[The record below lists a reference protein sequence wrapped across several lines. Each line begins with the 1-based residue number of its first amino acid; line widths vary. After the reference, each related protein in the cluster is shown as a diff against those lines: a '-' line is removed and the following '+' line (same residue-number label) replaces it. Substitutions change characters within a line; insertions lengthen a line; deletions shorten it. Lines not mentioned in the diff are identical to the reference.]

1 MQTFLRKFS
10 VVAGFTVLVLMLVAN
25 AVITLRQLRV
35 QVDNESWVD
44 HTRVV
49 LFEIAETE
57 LLLVDAQTGQR
68 GYLLTGDS
76 KYLAPYLRA
85 AQQMDAHIDTLA
97 RLTSDNPAE
106 KENIDQLRDLAHRKL
121 DGLAQTIAL
130 YQAGKT
136 DQAKQIVQSEDGLL
150 LMDHIRLVTAS
161 MQNEETRLEAVRSSQ
176 YRRSIQITRNSIDLA
191 TLVAILGLALL
202 AWYILRERALR
213 ERHAREIQ
221 TREEW
226 FRVTL
231 TSIGDA
237 VIATD
242 RDGLVTFLNP
252 VAEALTGTTAA
263 AAAGKDIRA
272 VFPIFNEI
280 SGNPAENPVS
290 SVMSRGCVIGLANH
304 TVLKHADGHLIPIED
319 SASPIRDDSRHLIG
333 VVLVFRDV
341 SEERKSQEMIRRTE
355 KLAAAARLSASVAH
369 EINNPLE
376 AIVNLI
382 YIARNHAG
390 SPPAVVEQLTL
401 AEHEIE
407 RVAHI
412 THQALGFYRESNA
425 PGMVQINSLIDSV
438 LRLYSHKTESRRIRV
453 VRRLVESPPV
463 HGMAGELRQAISNV
477 IANAIDAVS
486 TGGVIEVTS
495 RFVPAGID
503 GTVEVVIADSGMG
516 ISQEHLDRIFE
527 PFFTTKKDVGTGLG
541 LWVTKEI
548 VDRHGGAIQVRPSN
562 GHEGLGG
569 AAFILEIPCSPA
581 AQTGEPPAP
590 SDV

>member
-1 MQTFLRKFS
+1 MQTGLRKFS
-10 VVAGFTVLVLMLVAN
+10 VVAGFFVLVLLLIAN
-25 AVITLRQLRV
+25 AVITQRQLRV
-35 QVDNESWVD
+35 QIDREGWVD

-57 LLLVDAQTGQR
+57 LLLVDAETGQR
-68 GYLLTGDS
+68 GYLLTGSS

-85 AQQMDAHIDTLA
+85 AQQIDSHIDALSQ
-97 RLTSDNPAE
+97 LTADNPTEQA
-106 KENIDQLRDLAHRKL
+106 NIAQLRNLAHQKL
-121 DGLAQTIAL
+121 DELAQTVAL
-130 YQAGKT
+130 YQAGNT
-136 DQAKQIVQSEDGLL
+136 DQVKQLVDSDKGLL
-150 LMDHIRLVTAS
+150 LMDHIRLVAAT
-161 MQNEETRLEAVRSSQ
+161 MQSEETSLEATRSDR

-202 AWYILRERALR
+202 AMYIIREGALR
-213 ERHAREIQ
+213 DRHSREIQ

-252 VAEALTGTTAA
+252 VAEALIGTTAGA
-263 AAAGKDIRA
+263 ATGKDIRT

-280 SGNPAENPVS
+280 SGIPAENPVS
-290 SVMSRGCVIGLANH
+290 TVMSRGCVIGLANH

-319 SASPIRDDSRHLIG
+319 SASPIRDDSRQLIG

-341 SEERKSQEMIRRTE
+341 SEERKSQEMIRKTE

-425 PGMVQINSLIDSV
+425 PGMVQMNTLIDSV
-438 LRLYSHKTESRRIRV
+438 LRLYSHKIGSGRIHV
-453 VRRLVESPPV
+453 VRNLSECPPV

-477 IANAIDAVS
+477 IANAIDAAS
-486 TGGVIEVTS
+486 AGGVIAVSS
-495 RFVPAGID
+495 RFIPARTN
-503 GTVEVVIADSGMG
+503 GTVEVVVADSGMG
-516 ISQEHLDRIFE
+516 ISEENLKKIFE

-548 VDRHGGAIQVRPSN
+548 VDRHGGAIQVRPSD

-569 AAFILEIPCSPA
+569 AAFILEIPCASA
-581 AQTGEPPAP
+581 ALDAEPSAQIP
-590 SDV
+590 

>member
-1 MQTFLRKFS
+1 MQTVLKKFS
-10 VVAGFTVLVLMLVAN
+10 VIAGFAVLVLLLIVN
-25 AVITLRQLRV
+25 AAITQRQLRV
-35 QVDNESWVD
+35 QIDREGWVD

-49 LFEIAETE
+49 LYEIAETE
-57 LLLVDAQTGQR
+57 LLLTDAETGQR
-68 GYLLTGDS
+68 GYLLTGSS

-85 AQQMDAHIDTLA
+85 TQQIDSHIDSLSQLTADNPTEQANVAQLRTLA
-97 RLTSDNPAE
+97 H
-106 KENIDQLRDLAHRKL
+106 QKL
-121 DGLAQTIAL
+121 DELAQTVAL
-130 YQAGKT
+130 YQAGNT
-136 DQAKQIVQSEDGLL
+136 DQAKLMVNSDEGLL
-150 LMDHIRLVTAS
+150 LMDRIRLVAAS
-161 MQNEETRLEAVRSSQ
+161 MQNHETSLEASRNTRYRSS
-176 YRRSIQITRNSIDLA
+176 IQVTRTSIDLA

-202 AWYILRERALR
+202 ALYILREGALR
-213 ERHAREIQ
+213 DQHSREIQ

-252 VAEALTGTTAA
+252 VAERLTGTTAA
-263 AAAGKDIRA
+263 WAKGKDVRI

-280 SGNPAENPVS
+280 SEKPAENPVS
-290 SVMSRGCVIGLANH
+290 TVLSEDRIVGLANH
-304 TVLKHADGHLIPIED
+304 AVLKHVDGHLIPIED
-319 SASPIRDDSRHLIG
+319 SASPIRDDSRQLIG

-341 SEERKSQEMIRRTE
+341 TEERKSQEIIRRTE

-376 AIVNLI
+376 AVVNLI
-382 YIARNHAG
+382 YIARTHEG
-390 SPPAVVEQLTL
+390 SPPAVVEHLAL

-412 THQALGFYRESNA
+412 THQALGFYRETNA

-438 LRLYSHKTESRRIRV
+438 LKLYSHKIRSGQIQ
-453 VRRLVESPPV
+453 VERNLGECPPI
-463 HGMAGELRQAISNV
+463 HGMAGELRQAVSNV
-477 IANAIDAVS
+477 IANALDAVS
-486 TGGVIEVTS
+486 AGGVISVSS
-495 RFVPAGID
+495 RFIPAGSS
-503 GTVEVVIADSGMG
+503 GTIEVVVADSGMG
-516 ISQEHLDRIFE
+516 ISKENLDRIFE

-562 GHEGLGG
+562 GHEGFGG
-569 AAFILEIPCSPA
+569 ATFVLEIPCAPDT
-581 AQTGEPPAP
+581 QTSEPPAQFP
-590 SDV
+590 